1 MTPKKKLNYLDFD
14 IYSRRISFY
23 YKSKEKFGT
32 IFGFILTIA
41 YIVLSLIIFIIHLV
55 KTIRREEITSSVLS
69 IYPTEIPS
77 IEINKDL
84 FYISFGLEQSNQLSK
99 YIDETI
105 YYPEVQYIEQIK
117 EKGEYKIKSEKIL
130 NIERCNIEKFGD
142 KYQNLLENEQLNS
155 SYCIQDINVT
165 LKGGFQFNEMSY
177 IKINIYPCVNNSYN
191 NNQCKSQDIINDYL
205 DSSYFSVLIKDIG
218 FSPFN
223 FSFPTI
229 PILQYFQTA
238 ISKSILKKYI
248 MYFGIVEINT
258 DIGLLSDKIKTETY
272 LKYTRDFNS
281 FYLKDYE
288 KNSQG
293 EILSAQIMIE
303 DYIYYQKRIYTKI
316 TAALSATG
324 GYMQFISTIF
334 ALIALF
340 TKKFGLE
347 QKLLNSLFNFN
358 VKQRKIILSIE
369 YKKKMDYNASI
380 EKGNENNFI
389 LYEPKKS
396 IVSKKSRRDS
406 ILILNTRNTINN
418 QQNIASIKRSVTM
431 QNPNL
436 NEIKGLNKDI
446 SSNDNASKNGPSE
459 FLQKISKEK
468 EELNNR
474 SKVNMIVKDEELN
487 FPQIIPES
495 HRKKKRSKFNIFN
508 DLKKLD
514 KGRRTNI
521 NFNIFDYYCLR
532 KINDNKNSEIE
543 LFNFGINFFKNQL
556 DIINFFNI
564 IVLTQIMLT
573 QQADKKQNFLNRT
586 IELYMK

>member
-99 YIDETI
+99 YIDESI
-105 YYPEVQYIEQIK
+105 YYPEVLYIEQVK
-117 EKGEYKIKSEKIL
+117 EKGEYKIKSETIL
-130 NIERCNIEKFGD
+130 NIERCNAEKFGD

-177 IKINIYPCVNNSYN
+177 IKINIYPCVNNTYN

-238 ISKSILKKYI
+238 ISKSILQKYI

-532 KINDNKNSEIE
+532 KINDNKKSEIE